1 MKMNTWTETE
11 GASLVDL
18 GVVFLTKRTAR
29 CPASCNDVGNEKER
43 LGSAEGFAAW
53 PRDALR

>member
-1 MKMNTWTETE
+1 MNTWTETE